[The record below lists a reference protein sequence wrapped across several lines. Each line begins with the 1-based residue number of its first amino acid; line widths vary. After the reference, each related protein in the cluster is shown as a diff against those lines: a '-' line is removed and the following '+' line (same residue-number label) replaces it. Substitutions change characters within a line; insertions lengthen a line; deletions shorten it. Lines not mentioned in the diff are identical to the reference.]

1 VGDGWGRERVA
12 ARASLRVNMSS
23 ALRGRGSDVTERVR
37 VLGASPRRRL
47 IAVAAI
53 GLVAV
58 GVLAGCRSEPGT
70 AAFVG
75 GTRITD
81 QQVKAQLD
89 SLTADLQRSQQ
100 QGVASQSPDQ
110 SAPAFDRQVAL
121 KTYCGGEASCRTSVL
136 EQLVAIDVIKRY
148 LADHKSDTRFSTDGD
163 PVGDAQKAIAQAA
176 ATNKVAPSDLY
187 LNSVLQFQ
195 AYEKQLAS
203 NLTPVTPTQA
213 DLMAIYQQVKD
224 AGLTT
229 ASFADVKAQI
239 AQLQGLGQ
247 GLAVK
252 KLLAGAGQT
261 YNVSVNPRY
270 VPTQVAGLTNSGFQL
285 PTVQVTD
292 QQGRAYTIVGVRL
305 GTNDVVVGTPSAR
318 SSASAPAP

>member
-1 VGDGWGRERVA
+1 VEDGWGRERVA
-12 ARASLRVNMSS
+12 ARANLRANVSI
-23 ALRGRGSDVTERVR
+23 ALRGRGSDVSERVR
-37 VLGASPRRRL
+37 VLGSSPRRRL
-47 IAVAAI
+47 IAVAAV

-81 QQVKAQLD
+81 QQIDAQMD

-100 QGVASQSPDQ
+100 GASQSPDQ
-110 SAPAFDRQVAL
+110 SAPAFDPQAAL

-136 EQLVAIDVIKRY
+136 EQLVSIDVIKRY

-163 PVGDAQKAIAQAA
+163 PVGDAQKAITEA
-176 ATNKVAPSDLY
+176 ATTNKIKPSDLY

-203 NLTPVTPTQA
+203 KLTPVTPTEA
-213 DLMAIYQQVKD
+213 DLMAIYQQIKN

-247 GLAVK
+247 GLAAK
-252 KLLAGAGQT
+252 KLLAGAEQT

-270 VPTQVAGLTNSGFQL
+270 VPTPVAGQANFGFQL
-285 PTVQVTD
+285 PTVQVND
-292 QQGRAYTIVGVRL
+292 QQGRAYTIVGVPL
-305 GTNDVVVGTPSAR
+305 GTNDVVVGTPSAGTP
-318 SSASAPAP
+318 ASAPAA